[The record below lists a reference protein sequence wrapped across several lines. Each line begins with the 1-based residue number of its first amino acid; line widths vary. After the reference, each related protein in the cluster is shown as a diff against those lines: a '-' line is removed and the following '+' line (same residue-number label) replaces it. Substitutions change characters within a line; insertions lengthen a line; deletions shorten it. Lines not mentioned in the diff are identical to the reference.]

1 MLFLLQYDYSAM
13 KKRLLNLDLLRILK
27 HFMFWFGFFGLLFL
41 LSGNRNINRNFWLV
55 DLPILI
61 VYVYVTVYLI
71 LPFFIKRK
79 QYLYLILSFIIFSL
93 LLSYLR
99 LKNYDFFYYSLFTP
113 VPIASSDE
121 ISFSALILNAKD
133 FSFALFIFLAVKYT
147 LNWMK
152 FEKYRVEI
160 ENTQLESEIELV
172 KTQVDH
178 HFLFNTLNNIYSLS
192 VTDPEVTRSAIK
204 KLWGLLDFL
213 VHDIDHE
220 EIRIDKELKLIYDYV
235 ELERLRYGDRL
246 AFELYIDEN
255 LKDYRIPP
263 LIMYP
268 FIENCFKHGS
278 ALDPGHPWIKI
289 SIEEADN
296 QIRFIARNSRGDE
309 SGEEL
314 HENEIDTVVRRIRK
328 RLDYYFP
335 GRYKLQ
341 TQVKRK
347 EASVQLDIDI

>member
-1 MLFLLQYDYSAM
+1 MFLYQYDYSAM
-13 KKRLLNLDLLRILK
+13 KKRLLNFDLLRILK
-27 HFMFWFGFFGLLFL
+27 HFMFWFGFFGLLFF
-41 LSGNRNINRNFWLV
+41 LSGNHNLSRDFWFV

-61 VYVYVTVYLI
+61 VYVYVTAYLI

-79 QYLYLILSFIIFSL
+79 QYLYLVISFIILSL

-99 LKNYDFFYYSLFTP
+99 LKNYDFFYYSIFAPGPLETSGE
-113 VPIASSDE
+113 V
-121 ISFSALILNAKD
+121 SFSALLLNAKD
-133 FSFALFIFLAVKYT
+133 FSFALFVFLAVKYT
-147 LNWMK
+147 LNWVK
-152 FEKYRVEI
+152 FENYKLEI
-160 ENTQLESEIELV
+160 ENTQLESEIELI

-192 VTDPEVTRSAIK
+192 VTDPESTRNAIK
-204 KLWGLLDFL
+204 KMWGMLDFL

-246 AFELYIDEN
+246 AFDLYIDEK

-289 SIEEADN
+289 RIEELDN
-296 QIRFIARNSRGDE
+296 RIRFMARNSRGDE
-309 SGEEL
+309 SGEVL
-314 HENEIDTVVRRIRK
+314 HEKEIDTIVKRIRK

-347 EASVQLDIDI
+347 EAIVQLDIDI